1 MYIRKGAIKMEL
13 TSRVF
18 ALGNSNAI
26 RLPRIIMEAM
36 SLKTNDP
43 ITIEVVDSS
52 ELIIRKQK
60 TTTYPSIRELFA
72 GYEGGRPAEIDAA
85 CTVGRE
91 LI

>member
-1 MYIRKGAIKMEL
+1 MEY

-26 RLPRIIMEAM
+26 RLPRIVMEAM
-36 SLKTNDP
+36 SLKTDDP
-43 ITIEVVDSS
+43 ITIEVVNSG

-60 TTTYPSIRELFA
+60 SAAYPSIRELFA
-72 GYEGGRPAEIDAA
+72 GYAGRHPTEMD
-85 CTVGRE
+85 TSGMVGRE